1 MQHPLAS
8 LRASQALDVQD
19 FGDIRCAAN
28 IPS

>member
-19 FGDIRCAAN
+19 FDIRCAAN
-28 IPS
+28 IPL